1 MPRWWFIAFVGAIC
15 TLSAEVDFQRDVR
28 PILAGHCFKC
38 HGPDEKAR
46 KAKLR
51 LDQRPEEEVLRAL
64 LKRIDHAD
72 SEEVMPPPA
81 AALRPLAFDA
91 CTVLQMRLSSAV
103 LAAAR

>member
-1 MPRWWFIAFVGAIC
+1 MPRWWFIAFVGATC

-64 LKRIDHAD
+64 LKRIEHAD
-72 SEEVMPPPA
+72 PEEVMPPPA
-81 AALRPLAFDA
+81 AKKPLNA
-91 CTVLQMRLSSAV
+91 VQKLS
-103 LAAAR
+103 LIHI